1 LVLAGVD
8 AGDVIV
14 DSAQL
19 TAWQEGGEVMRLLGR
34 RIFTRTAIAAERKP
48 LLLIHGYP
56 TSSYDWHAL
65 WAPLAE
71 RFSLYALDLLG
82 FGLSEKPPDAR
93 YTIEQQADFCQAL
106 LAEHEVG
113 SVHVLAHDYGD
124 TVAQELLARDLE
136 GRIRVRSVSFLN
148 GGLFPETHRP
158 RPVQRLLALPL
169 IGRLVARATT
179 YCRFESAMRAIA
191 GRKPPSRDELR
202 DQWELLTREDGRAA
216 LAGLIS
222 YMKQRR
228 LQRKRWVGALTETT
242 VPRQLICGAMDP
254 VSGAH
259 LADRYR
265 ELVPNPDVTLL
276 PDVGHYPQL
285 EAPDAVLA
293 EYLRFRAALQ
303 PPAPAAWPAGPNTEV
318 PTHKTANHP
327 DHARR

>member
-1 LVLAGVD
+1 M
-8 AGDVIV
+8 
-14 DSAQL
+14 DSARL
-19 TAWQEGGEVMRLLGR
+19 TAWRDGGQVMHLLGR
-34 RIFTRTAIAAERKP
+34 RIFTRTAIAADRKP
-48 LLLIHGYP
+48 LLLVHGYP

-65 WAPLAE
+65 WEPLAAHY
-71 RFSLYALDLLG
+71 SLYALDMLG
-82 FGLSEKPPDAR
+82 FGLSEKPPDTR
-93 YTIEQQADFCQAL
+93 YTIELQADFCQAL

-113 SVHVLAHDYGD
+113 SIHVLAHDYGD

-136 GRIRVRSVSFLN
+136 GRIRMRSVSFLN

-158 RPVQRLLALPL
+158 RPLQRLLAAPV

-179 YCRFESAMRAIA
+179 YGRFESAMRSIA
-191 GRKPPSRDELR
+191 GRNPPTREALR
-202 DQWELLTREDGRAA
+202 DQWALLEREDGRAA

-228 LQRKRWVGALTETT
+228 MHRKRWVGALTQTT

-265 ELVPNPDVTLL
+265 ELVPDPDVTLL
-276 PDVGHYPQL
+276 PDIGHYPQL
-285 EAPDAVLA
+285 EAPDAVLTA
-293 EYLRFRAALQ
+293 YLRFRAALQ
-303 PPAPAAWPAGPNTEV
+303 PPAPAAWPADPNTEV
-318 PTHKTANHP
+318 PASEAANHA

>member
-1 LVLAGVD
+1 M
-8 AGDVIV
+8 

-19 TAWQEGGEVMRLLGR
+19 TAWRDGGQVMRLLGR
-34 RIFTRTAIAAERKP
+34 RIFTRTAIAADRKP

-65 WAPLAE
+65 WAQLAE
-71 RFSLYALDLLG
+71 RYSLYALDLLG
-82 FGLSEKPPDAR
+82 FGLSEKPPDTR

-113 SVHVLAHDYGD
+113 SIHVLAHDYGD

-136 GRIRVRSVSFLN
+136 GRIRMRSVSFLN

-158 RPVQRLLALPL
+158 RPIQRLLAAPV

-179 YCRFESAMRAIA
+179 YGRFESAMRSIA
-191 GRKPPSRDELR
+191 GRNPPSREALR
-202 DQWELLTREDGRAA
+202 DQWTLVEREEGQLA

-228 LQRKRWVGALTETT
+228 THRKRWVGALTQTT

-254 VSGAH
+254 ISGAH

-265 ELVPNPDVTLL
+265 ELVPDPDVTLL
-276 PDVGHYPQL
+276 PDIGHYPQL
-285 EAPDAVLA
+285 EAPAAVLEA
-293 EYLRFRAALQ
+293 YLRFRGGLPQ
-303 PPAPAAWPAGPNTEV
+303 PSVAS
-318 PTHKTANHP
+318 
-327 DHARR
+327 